1 MIERSIESCDDFNRS
16 GFRIGLDV
24 GSISINAVLVSPTDE
39 IIEDHYVRTHGQ
51 PVEMTLKVLE
61 DLFGRVS
68 PDKVTS
74 VVFTGSGGRL
84 LAGLLGAGFINEIVA
99 QGAGTMRLHPEV
111 RTVIEMGGEDSK
123 LLLIDTDSLSGK
135 PRVQD
140 FSMNTICAAGTGSF
154 LDQQANRLGV
164 SIEEFGKLALKSE
177 KPPRIAGRCSVFAKT
192 DMIHLQQEATPVHD
206 IIAGL
211 CFAVAR
217 NFKGNIATNKP
228 FVKPVS
234 FQGGVAANVGMVRAF
249 AEVLE
254 IPQEELVVP
263 EHFASMGAIG
273 AVLVQDEAGERTPVA
288 GLAPLREYLAHRRA
302 ADEARL
308 EPLGCQDYEMRITPE
323 PVVGPTPVEAYVGVD
338 VGSISTNVI
347 VIDKDRRVLA
357 RRYLMTAGRPL
368 EAVTRGLY
376 EVGQEIGDKVKI
388 FGCGTTGSGRYLTGD
403 FIGADVISNEIST
416 HARAAAEVNPDVDT
430 IFEIGG
436 QDSKYVSLR
445 NGAVVDFTMNKVCAA
460 GTGSFLEE
468 QAEKL
473 DVNIKEE
480 FGNLALSCAGP
491 AQMGE
496 RCTVFMESDVN
507 HCQQK
512 GVPKDALVAGL
523 CYSIVYNYLNR
534 VVEDRRIGD
543 VIFFQGGTAYNR
555 GVKAAFEKVTGKKII
570 VPPHHDCMGAIGAAI
585 MAQEGKGE
593 GASAFK
599 GFDLRS
605 RKYIVSSFECKA
617 CANNCEIRR
626 VSVEDEK
633 PLHYGSRCGKF
644 DEEKRHSVGG
654 HLPRLFHER
663 ERMLTHACSTDEPA
677 EPIGKTI
684 GIPRITH
691 YFEMFP
697 FYKAFFSEL
706 GLKVVTSSETN
717 RAIVQA
723 GLANIASETCFPIK
737 VAHGHVLELLQK
749 EIDYL
754 WLPSVINMEQ
764 NSGRLVHSYA
774 CPYVQAIPYLLSSA
788 IPLEREGLDV
798 LKPALHFERGRA
810 DVTRAMSEVARQF
823 TRDRGRIRR
832 AIERAWEAQDT
843 FRKML
848 ARRGAEVLA
857 GLSDDQPAVVIVS
870 RPYNGCDSGLN
881 LNLPDKLRELG
892 VLAIPMDFLPL
903 EETDIAD
910 SFPHMYWKYGQR
922 ILSAGRIIRTDERLN
937 AVYVTNFGCGPD
949 SFISKFFAREMG
961 DKPFLT
967 IEVDEHSA
975 DVGAITRCEAF
986 LDSIRNAK
994 RLSQRHEVRYVFP
1007 RCNLH
1012 EGKRLKVYIP
1022 YMDDHG
1028 HMLAAAMRFNGVDA
1042 ESLPM
1047 SDERS
1052 LELGRRYTTGKEC
1065 YPCTITTGDILR
1077 KVFEPGFDRTNSA
1090 FLMPAAF
1097 GPCRFGQYNK
1107 FHRMVLDDLGYSDVR
1122 IIPLDQTR
1130 GFGQDMKNFGP
1141 SFHRMGWQGIVFTD
1155 YLQKLL
1161 RETRPYELKSGQ
1173 CDLLYQRYLSRA
1185 ARLLENGHDLAL
1197 LGKLARRAFERVPVD
1212 RTIVKP
1218 RIGIIGEIYVRS
1230 NQFSNNF
1237 IIRKLEKLGA
1247 EVVLPT
1253 LQEWVLY
1260 ITHLRRE
1267 DYKLAG
1273 NLLGLGKQFVVE
1285 RVQSYEVNR
1294 MTRVFQGSFR
1304 FQDKEPPARHTID
1317 KGSKYLDSSMRG
1329 EAVLSMGRAIEYA
1342 EEGFDGVV
1350 NLAPF
1355 NCMPGTIVN
1364 ALLDHYRRDHNDIP
1378 VLKCAYDG
1386 LKQLSEDTRL
1396 EAFVHQ
1402 ARQRALARREAA
1414 SATATSLPS

>member
-1 MIERSIESCDDFNRS
+1 MIGRSPEAQKRFSHQA
-16 GFRIGLDV
+16 FRIGLDV
-24 GSISINAVLVSPTDE
+24 GSISVNAVLVGPADE
-39 IIEDHYVRTHGQ
+39 ILEDHYVRTHGQ
-51 PVEMTLKVLE
+51 PVETTLKVLE
-61 DLFGRVS
+61 DLFGRTG
-68 PDKVTS
+68 PEKVAS
-74 VVFTGSGGRL
+74 VVFTGSGGKL
-84 LAGLLGAGFINEIVA
+84 LGPILGAGFVNEIVA
-99 QGAGTMRLHPEV
+99 QGTGTIRLHPEV

-123 LLLIDTDSLSGK
+123 LLLIDTEVLTGK
-135 PRVQD
+135 PRVRD

-164 SIEEFGKLALKSE
+164 SIEEFGQQALKSV

-217 NFKGNIATNKP
+217 NFKGNIAANKQ
-228 FVKPVS
+228 FTKPVS

-254 IPQEELVVP
+254 IPQDELIVP
-263 EHFASMGAIG
+263 EHFASIGAIG
-273 AVLVQDEAGERTPVA
+273 AVFVQDESGQRTPVRDLTA
-288 GLAPLREYLAHRRA
+288 LREYVANRRSS
-302 ADEARL
+302 DEARL
-308 EPLGCQDYEMRITPE
+308 APLGGDDYEIRIQPE
-323 PVVGPTPVEAYVGVD
+323 PVRGTTPVETYVGVD

-347 VIDKDRRVLA
+347 VMDKDRRVLA

-376 EVGQEIGDKVKI
+376 EVGQEVGHLVKVC
-388 FGCGTTGSGRYLTGD
+388 GCGTTGSGRYLTGD
-403 FIGADVISNEIST
+403 FIRADVISNEIST
-416 HARAAAEVNPDVDT
+416 HARAAAEVDPNVDT

-436 QDSKYVSLR
+436 QDSKYISMR
-445 NGAVVDFTMNKVCAA
+445 HGAVVDFTMNKVCAA

-473 DVNIKEE
+473 NVNIKEE
-480 FGNLALSCAGP
+480 FGKLALSCAAP

-512 GVPKDALVAGL
+512 GLAKDALVAGL

-555 GVKAAFEKVTGKKII
+555 GVKAAFEKVTGKKVI

-585 MAQEGKGE
+585 MAQEEKSGSE
-593 GASAFK
+593 STFK
-599 GFDLRS
+599 GFDLRD
-605 RKYIVSSFECKA
+605 RKYTVGAFECKA

-626 VSVEDEK
+626 VSVEGEK

-644 DEEKRHSVGG
+644 DEERRQSKGG

-663 ERMLTHACSTDEPA
+663 ERMLTNAYAPNEPDEPL
-677 EPIGKTI
+677 GKTV

-691 YFEMFP
+691 YFEMYP
-697 FYKAFFSEL
+697 FFKAFFMEL
-706 GLKVVTSSETN
+706 GLSVVTSAETN
-717 RAIVQA
+717 RSIVQQ

-737 VAHGHVLELLQK
+737 VAHGHVLDLLEK
-749 EIDYL
+749 KIDYL
-754 WLPSVINMEQ
+754 WLPSVINLEQ
-764 NSGRLVHSYA
+764 ASGHLVHSYA
-774 CPYVQAIPYLLSSA
+774 CPYVQAVPYLLASA
-788 IPLEREGLDV
+788 IDLDRPGLTV
-798 LKPALHFERGRA
+798 LKPVLHFERGR
-810 DVTRAMSEVARQF
+810 DEVTKAMMEVGKGL
-823 TRDRGRIRR
+823 TRDRSRIRR
-832 AIERAWEAQDT
+832 AIERAWESLDLYRQ
-843 FRKML
+843 ML
-848 ARRGAEVLA
+848 TRRGTEILE
-857 GLSDDQPAVVIVS
+857 GLPPDQPTVVIVS

-903 EETDIAD
+903 EGTDITD

-922 ILSAGRIIRTDERLN
+922 ILSAGRIIRQDSRLN

-949 SFISKFFAREMG
+949 SFISKFFSREMG
-961 DKPFLT
+961 DKPYLT

-986 LDSIRNAK
+986 LDSIRNSQ
-994 RLSQRHEVRYVFP
+994 RLSKPHEVRYVVP
-1007 RCNLH
+1007 RTNLRQ
-1012 EGKRLKVYIP
+1012 GKQLKVYIP

-1028 HMLAAAMRFNGVDA
+1028 YILAAAMRFNGVDA
-1042 ESLPM
+1042 EGLPM

-1077 KVFEPGFDRTNSA
+1077 KVFEPDFDRAHSG
-1090 FLMPAAF
+1090 FLMPVAF

-1107 FHRMVLDDLGYSDVR
+1107 FHRMVLDDLGYSDVP
-1122 IIPLDQTR
+1122 IVCLDQTKD
-1130 GFGQDMKNFGP
+1130 FGVDMKNFGP
-1141 SFHRMGWQGIVFTD
+1141 TFHRMGWQGIIFVD

-1161 RETRPYELKSGQ
+1161 RETRPYELKEGL
-1173 CDLLYQRYLSRA
+1173 CDRLYDRHLQRGI
-1185 ARLLENGHDLAL
+1185 RLVENGRDLAL
-1197 LGKLARRAFERVPVD
+1197 LGRLARRAFETVPVD
-1212 RTIVKP
+1212 RSTVRP
-1218 RIGIIGEIYVRS
+1218 RIGVIGEIYVRS

-1237 IIRKLEKLGA
+1237 IVRKLEKLGA

-1267 DYKLAG
+1267 DYSLNG
-1273 NLLGLGKQFVVE
+1273 DLFGLGKQIVVE
-1285 RVQSYEVNR
+1285 TMQSYEVNR
-1294 MTRVFQGSFR
+1294 MTRVFKGSFR
-1304 FQDKEPPARHTID
+1304 FQEKEPPARRTIE
-1317 KGSKYLDSSMRG
+1317 KGSRYLDSSMRG
-1329 EAVLSMGRAIEYA
+1329 EAVLSMGRAVEYA
-1342 EEGFDGVV
+1342 EDNFDGVV

-1364 ALLDHYRRDHNDIP
+1364 ALLDHFRSDHEDIP

-1396 EAFVHQ
+1396 EAFIHQ
-1402 ARQRALARREAA
+1402 ARQRALVRLESDREKE
-1414 SATATSLPS
+1414 TVPTH